1 MYPSIDELVAFVQ
14 IVESGSISAAA
25 RKLDL
30 AKSVISARLAALE
43 ARLAVTLLRRTT
55 RSMALTDA
63 GKAFHQQAK
72 EILARLEE
80 ASLEAATTGG
90 ADGRLRGLLRL
101 TAPLSFGATHLGA
114 LLMPFLAR
122 HPDLRCEIELDDRAA
137 DLLEGKFDLAIR
149 IGRLPDS
156 SLIARRV
163 GESRRVV
170 CCSPAY
176 LERKGHPAHPDDL
189 RHHEFIGYANSSSAN
204 LWTLRGPDGATF
216 TAAAPRP
223 RIVANNGEVIR
234 DAAIAGLG
242 LAVLPCFIVDTALRS
257 GELLPVLTRFEPVP
271 ETIQLVYT
279 QERQLPLK
287 TRALIDYLVAAF
299 AGRSW

>member
-1 MYPSIDELVAFVQ
+1 MYPSIDELVALVQ

-43 ARLAVTLLRRTT
+43 GRLGVTLLRRTT

-63 GKAFHQQAK
+63 GRIFLEQTKD
-72 EILARLEE
+72 ILARLEE
-80 ASLEAATTGG
+80 ASLAAATTEGT
-90 ADGRLRGLLRL
+90 DGRLRGTLRI
-101 TAPLSFGATHLGA
+101 TAPLSFGSNHLGA

-122 HPDLRCEIELDDRAA
+122 NPELHCWIELDDRAV
-137 DLLEGKFDLAIR
+137 DLLEGQFDLAIR

-156 SLIARRV
+156 SLVARRV

-170 CCSPAY
+170 CGSPAY
-176 LERKGHPAHPDDL
+176 LERKGYPAHPDDL
-189 RHHEFIGYANSSSAN
+189 RHHDFIGYANSSSAN
-204 LWTLRGPDGATF
+204 LWTLRDPGGATLTA
-216 TAAAPRP
+216 TAARP

-234 DAAIAGLG
+234 DAAMAGLG
-242 LAVLPCFIVDTALRS
+242 LAVLPRFIVEAALQA
-257 GELLPVLTRFEPVP
+257 GQLLPVLTAFEPVP
-271 ETIQLVYT
+271 ESIQLVYT

-287 TRALIDYLVAAF
+287 TRALIDYLVVAF